1 MVFNVTIKFL
11 KIKYMDIDTINAK
24 IAVKQKQIQVEVDP
38 ERKRNLQD
46 KLQELNLLKNIEEIR
61 RRIEQIR
68 NR

>member
-1 MVFNVTIKFL
+1 
-11 KIKYMDIDTINAK
+11 MDIDTINAK

>member
-1 MVFNVTIKFL
+1 MVFTFQIKFK
-11 KIKYMDIDTINAK
+11 KINNMDIDTINAK

-38 ERKRNLQD
+38 DRKRKLQD
-46 KLQELNLLKNIEEIR
+46 KLQELNLMKDIEEIR